1 MSQKLARGGPVYAN
15 RGIFVPRGT
24 DTVPAMLTPGEFVV
38 NRASVQRGNNLAVL
52 QAMNNNQQSSGPA
65 MNRGGSVRYYG
76 NGSDGGVQP
85 GGGGVGISAETVTS
99 LNNVITMFD
108 ATVDKLKQLKL
119 SVQLDPSTINVNFNN
134 TSFLSSLTTT
144 INEAVLKEVK
154 NQIPN
159 IKQNM
164 AGESTYSTDMLA

>member
-1 MSQKLARGGPVYAN
+1 
-15 RGIFVPRGT
+15 
-24 DTVPAMLTPGEFVV
+24 
-38 NRASVQRGNNLAVL
+38 
-52 QAMNNNQQSSGPA
+52 MNNGQQAAPGPA
-65 MNRGGSVRYYG
+65 MNRGGSVRYYS
-76 NGSDGGVQP
+76 NGSDGGVKP
-85 GGGGVGISAETVTS
+85 GGGGAGISAETVTS
-99 LNNVITMFD
+99 LNNVFTMFD

-159 IKQNM
+159 ISQGTNGLSHDHSVLKTQP
-164 AGESTYSTDMLA
+164 